1 MRQHK
6 LIPVLLLLLPLLGSW
21 SAMAD
26 IKIGGIFETGDDVLE
41 MAFSSAVDRIN
52 TMGLGEPGAQF
63 VTPGSRLLARVEHTE
78 RLDSFQASRK
88 VCALLEEGVAA
99 VFGPQSGEA
108 SAAVRSAC
116 AVLDVPHME
125 TRWDY
130 RVRPDNHSVNLF
142 PHPAALGKAYLDFI
156 KHKDW
161 RTFAI
166 LYEENDALIRLQE
179 ILKDPLMR
187 ERKVVVRQFEPGVEY
202 RKVLKDVGKSGIK
215 NIVLDVPIEHVHT
228 ALKHAQQVDMM
239 SEYHN
244 YFITSLDAHTV
255 DMEDFQYGGTNISA
269 FRLVD
274 TNAKEFDE
282 VARDWMTRRLRHGQ
296 KGEGN
301 LYRNLTTKVALMYD
315 AVRLFATALRDLQPN
330 NGPKIQVRPL
340 SCETEE
346 PWSQGNSF
354 VKYMRMI
361 NIQGL
366 TGNIRFNPNGHRT
379 DMKLTVMEITH
390 NGLREAGEWTM
401 HGGINITTNYSRQ
414 LEEARLHLMNKTLIV
429 TTLVQP
435 PYTMLKENHQELE
448 GNAKYEGYCIDLLEE
463 IAKLPDINI
472 KYKIREVADKAHGRR
487 DDKNEWNGMIG
498 ELLQGKADLAI
509 ADLTIT
515 FVREEVVDFTMP
527 FMNLGISILYKKA
540 DKKPPWL
547 FSFLAPLSLEVWIY
561 MSTAFLGVSLFLFV
575 VARFSPYEWVNPHPC
590 DPGPAELEN
599 RFTIWN
605 TLWFTIGCLMQQG
618 CDVTPRALSTR
629 VAAGMWWFFTLI
641 MVSSYTANLAA
652 FLTVERLVSPI
663 ESVEDLAKQTSIQYG
678 CLQSGSTQAFF
689 KESEFPTYKKMWHV
703 MQAARPS
710 VFTESNYK
718 GIERVRRGKYAYL
731 MESTSIEYAI
741 ERNCDLTQIGSLL
754 DNKGYGIATPPGSPY
769 RTMLSQAILQLQ
781 ESGTLHVLKERWW
794 KKRHIVKKCPKE
806 EASASKGT
814 SALGLANVGGVFV
827 VLLTGSCI
835 ACITAIVE
843 FIWRSRKA
851 LPEEREPVCMELC
864 RELRFTLTCGG
875 KKPVRTKGDD
885 RVPPGA
891 GSGEN
896 GLPFMPLTGYG
907 AVVSKDSF
915 S

>member
-1 MRQHK
+1 MREHK
-6 LIPVLLLLLPLLGSW
+6 LIPVLLLPFLGSW

-161 RTFAI
+161 RTFAV

-255 DMEDFQYGGTNISA
+255 DMEDFQTGVIQSTCPVSNKA
-269 FRLVD
+269 FPFPSCLLCARKH
-274 TNAKEFDE
+274 AK
-282 VARDWMTRRLRHGQ
+282 
-296 KGEGN
+296 
-301 LYRNLTTKVALMYD
+301 NLTTKVALMYD

-379 DMKLTVMEITH
+379 DMRLTVMEITH

-515 FVREEVVDFTMP
+515 YVREEVVDFTMP

-590 DPGPAELEN
+590 DSRPAELEN

-885 RVPPGA
+885 RAPPVPS
-891 GSGEN
+891 SGEN

>member
-1 MRQHK
+1 MGTPEV
-6 LIPVLLLLLPLLGSW
+6 LCLLLLGCL
-21 SAMAD
+21 AAHAD

-41 MAFSSAVDRIN
+41 MAFSSAVDRVN
-52 TMGLGEPGAQF
+52 TMGLAEPGTQF
-63 VTPGSRLLARVEHTE
+63 VAAGSRLLARVEHIE

-88 VCALLEEGVAA
+88 VCSLLEEGVAA

-116 AVLDVPHME
+116 DVLDVPHIE
-125 TRWDY
+125 THWDY
-130 RVRPDNHSVNLF
+130 RARPDNHSVNLF

-187 ERKVVVRQFEPGVEY
+187 ERKVVVRQFESGVEY
-202 RKVLKDVGKSGIK
+202 RKILKDVGRSGIK
-215 NIVLDVPIEHVHT
+215 NIVLDVPTERIHT

-255 DMEDFQYGGTNISA
+255 DMEDFQYGGTNISG

-274 TNAKEFDE
+274 VNAKEFDE
-282 VARDWMTRRLRHGQ
+282 VARDWLTRRLRFSK
-296 KGEGN
+296 KGEKEEN
-301 LYRNLTTKVALMYD
+301 FYRNLTTKVALMYD
-315 AVRLFATALRDLQPN
+315 AVRLFATALRDLQPD

-346 PWSQGNSF
+346 PWAQGNSF

-361 NIQGL
+361 NVQGL

-379 DMKLTVMEITH
+379 DMRLAILEITH

-429 TTLVQP
+429 TTLVQA
-435 PYTMLKENHQELE
+435 PYTMLKENHAELE

-463 IAKLPDINI
+463 ISKLPDISL
-472 KYKIREVADKAHGRR
+472 KYKIREVADRAHGRR

-498 ELLQGKADLAI
+498 ELLHGKADLAI

-515 FVREEVVDFTMP
+515 YVREEVVDFTMP
-527 FMNLGISILYKKA
+527 FMNLGISILYRKA

-590 DPGPAELEN
+590 DPHPTVLEN

-663 ESVEDLAKQTSIQYG
+663 ESVGDLAKQTTIQYG
-678 CLQSGSTQAFF
+678 SLQSGSTQSFF

-710 VFTESNYK
+710 VFAESNQK

-806 EASASKGT
+806 EAGASKGT

-835 ACITAIVE
+835 ACITAIFE

-851 LPEEREPVCMELC
+851 VPEEREPVCMELC
-864 RELRFTLTCGG
+864 RELKFTLTCGG
-875 KKPVRTKGDD
+875 KKPVQNKSEERQ
-885 RVPPGA
+885 PP
-891 GSGEN
+891 GEN
-896 GLPFMPLTGYG
+896 GLPFMPLTGYN
-907 AVVSKDSF
+907 AVVSKDTF

>member
-6 LIPVLLLLLPLLGSW
+6 LIPVLLLLPLLGSW
-21 SAMAD
+21 SAVAD
-26 IKIGGIFETGDDVLE
+26 IKIGGIFETARRPICHPGFTP
-41 MAFSSAVDRIN
+41 ASSRWS
-52 TMGLGEPGAQF
+52 
-63 VTPGSRLLARVEHTE
+63 TPSALTPSRHRARC
-78 RLDSFQASRK
+78 APCSRK
-88 VCALLEEGVAA
+88 AWRPCSV
-99 VFGPQSGEA
+99 PQSGEA

-161 RTFAI
+161 RTFAV

-301 LYRNLTTKVALMYD
+301 LYRTKVALMYD

-379 DMKLTVMEITH
+379 DMRLTVMEITH

-498 ELLQGKADLAI
+498 ELLQG
-509 ADLTIT
+509 
-515 FVREEVVDFTMP
+515 
-527 FMNLGISILYKKA
+527 
-540 DKKPPWL
+540 
-547 FSFLAPLSLEVWIY
+547 
-561 MSTAFLGVSLFLFV
+561 
-575 VARFSPYEWVNPHPC
+575 
-590 DPGPAELEN
+590 
-599 RFTIWN
+599 
-605 TLWFTIGCLMQQG
+605 
-618 CDVTPRALSTR
+618 
-629 VAAGMWWFFTLI
+629 
-641 MVSSYTANLAA
+641 
-652 FLTVERLVSPI
+652 
-663 ESVEDLAKQTSIQYG
+663 
-678 CLQSGSTQAFF
+678 
-689 KESEFPTYKKMWHV
+689 
-703 MQAARPS
+703 
-710 VFTESNYK
+710 
-718 GIERVRRGKYAYL
+718 
-731 MESTSIEYAI
+731 
-741 ERNCDLTQIGSLL
+741 
-754 DNKGYGIATPPGSPY
+754 
-769 RTMLSQAILQLQ
+769 
-781 ESGTLHVLKERWW
+781 
-794 KKRHIVKKCPKE
+794 
-806 EASASKGT
+806 
-814 SALGLANVGGVFV
+814 
-827 VLLTGSCI
+827 
-835 ACITAIVE
+835 
-843 FIWRSRKA
+843 
-851 LPEEREPVCMELC
+851 
-864 RELRFTLTCGG
+864 
-875 KKPVRTKGDD
+875 
-885 RVPPGA
+885 
-891 GSGEN
+891 
-896 GLPFMPLTGYG
+896 
-907 AVVSKDSF
+907 
-915 S
+915 

>member
-1 MRQHK
+1 MRERAFH
-6 LIPVLLLLLPLLGSW
+6 PLLLLLPLLCSR
-21 SAMAD
+21 SSMAD

-130 RVRPDNHSVNLF
+130 RARPDNHSVNLF

-161 RTFAI
+161 RTFAV

-215 NIVLDVPIEHVHT
+215 NIVLDVPTEHIHT

-274 TNAKEFDE
+274 THAKEFDE

-301 LYRNLTTKVALMYD
+301 FYRTKVALMYD

-361 NIQGL
+361 NVQGL

-379 DMKLTVMEITH
+379 DMKLAILEITH

-429 TTLVQP
+429 TTLVQA
-435 PYTMLKENHQELE
+435 PYTMLKENHAELE

-487 DDKNEWNGMIG
+487 DEKNEWNGMIG

-515 FVREEVVDFTMP
+515 YVREEVVDFTMP
-527 FMNLGISILYKKA
+527 FMNLGISILYRKA

-590 DPGPAELEN
+590 DPRPAELEN

-663 ESVEDLAKQTSIQYG
+663 ESVEDLAKQTTIQYG
-678 CLQSGSTQAFF
+678 SLQSGSTQAFF

-710 VFTESNYK
+710 VFTESNQK

-843 FIWRSRKA
+843 FVWRSRKA

-885 RVPPGA
+885 RVPPTA
-891 GSGEN
+891 AGEN

>member
-1 MRQHK
+1 
-6 LIPVLLLLLPLLGSW
+6 
-21 SAMAD
+21 
-26 IKIGGIFETGDDVLE
+26 
-41 MAFSSAVDRIN
+41 
-52 TMGLGEPGAQF
+52 
-63 VTPGSRLLARVEHTE
+63 
-78 RLDSFQASRK
+78 
-88 VCALLEEGVAA
+88 
-99 VFGPQSGEA
+99 
-108 SAAVRSAC
+108 
-116 AVLDVPHME
+116 
-125 TRWDY
+125 
-130 RVRPDNHSVNLF
+130 
-142 PHPAALGKAYLDFI
+142 
-156 KHKDW
+156 
-161 RTFAI
+161 
-166 LYEENDALIRLQE
+166 
-179 ILKDPLMR
+179 
-187 ERKVVVRQFEPGVEY
+187 
-202 RKVLKDVGKSGIK
+202 
-215 NIVLDVPIEHVHT
+215 
-228 ALKHAQQVDMM
+228 
-239 SEYHN
+239 
-244 YFITSLDAHTV
+244 
-255 DMEDFQYGGTNISA
+255 
-269 FRLVD
+269 
-274 TNAKEFDE
+274 
-282 VARDWMTRRLRHGQ
+282 
-296 KGEGN
+296 
-301 LYRNLTTKVALMYD
+301 
-315 AVRLFATALRDLQPN
+315 
-330 NGPKIQVRPL
+330 
-340 SCETEE
+340 
-346 PWSQGNSF
+346 
-354 VKYMRMI
+354 
-361 NIQGL
+361 
-366 TGNIRFNPNGHRT
+366 
-379 DMKLTVMEITH
+379 
-390 NGLREAGEWTM
+390 
-401 HGGINITTNYSRQ
+401 
-414 LEEARLHLMNKTLIV
+414 
-429 TTLVQP
+429 
-435 PYTMLKENHQELE
+435 
-448 GNAKYEGYCIDLLEE
+448 
-463 IAKLPDINI
+463 
-472 KYKIREVADKAHGRR
+472 
-487 DDKNEWNGMIG
+487 
-498 ELLQGKADLAI
+498 
-509 ADLTIT
+509 
-515 FVREEVVDFTMP
+515 
-527 FMNLGISILYKKA
+527 
-540 DKKPPWL
+540 
-547 FSFLAPLSLEVWIY
+547 
-561 MSTAFLGVSLFLFV
+561 
-575 VARFSPYEWVNPHPC
+575 
-590 DPGPAELEN
+590 
-599 RFTIWN
+599 
-605 TLWFTIGCLMQQG
+605 MQQG

-835 ACITAIVE
+835 ACITAVVE

>member
-1 MRQHK
+1 MREHK
-6 LIPVLLLLLPLLGSW
+6 LIPVLLLPFLGSW

-161 RTFAI
+161 RTFAV

-379 DMKLTVMEITH
+379 DMRLTVMEITH

-515 FVREEVVDFTMP
+515 YVREEVVDFTMP

-590 DPGPAELEN
+590 DSGPAELEN

-663 ESVEDLAKQTSIQYG
+663 EGVEDLAKQTSIQYG

-710 VFTESNYK
+710 VFAESNYK

-885 RVPPGA
+885 RAPPVPS
-891 GSGEN
+891 SGEN

>member
-1 MRQHK
+1 MTPRGCYVTMW
-6 LIPVLLLLLPLLGSW
+6 VLLLLLLSSW
-21 SAMAD
+21 SALAD

-41 MAFSSAVDRIN
+41 MAFSSAVDRVN

-63 VTPGSRLLARVEHTE
+63 VAAGSRLLARVEHTE

-130 RVRPDNHSVNLF
+130 RARADNHSVNLF

-161 RTFAI
+161 RTFAV
-166 LYEENDALIRLQE
+166 LYEESDALIRLQE

-187 ERKVVVRQFEPGVEY
+187 ERKVMVRQFEPGVEY
-202 RKVLKDVGKSGIK
+202 RKVLKDIGRSGIK
-215 NIVLDVPIEHVHT
+215 NIVLDVPTQRIHT

-255 DMEDFQYGGTNISA
+255 DLEDFQYGGTNISA

-274 TNAKEFDE
+274 VHAKDFDE
-282 VARDWMTRRLRHGQ
+282 VARDWMTRRLRYIK
-296 KGEGN
+296 KGDKEEN
-301 LYRNLTTKVALMYD
+301 FYRNLTTKVALMYD

-361 NIQGL
+361 NVQGL

-379 DMKLTVMEITH
+379 DMKLSILEITH
-390 NGLREAGEWTM
+390 NGFREAGEWTM

-429 TTLVQP
+429 TTLVQA
-435 PYTMLKENHQELE
+435 PYTMLKENHAELE
-448 GNAKYEGYCIDLLEE
+448 GNDKYEGYCIDLLEE

-515 FVREEVVDFTMP
+515 YVREEVVDFTMP
-527 FMNLGISILYKKA
+527 FMNLGISILYRKA

-590 DPGPAELEN
+590 NPLPAELEN

-618 CDVTPRALSTR
+618 CDITPRALSTR

-663 ESVEDLAKQTSIQYG
+663 ESVEDLAKQTVIQYG
-678 CLQSGSTQAFF
+678 SLQSGSTQSFF

-710 VFTESNYK
+710 VFAQSNQK

-843 FIWRSRKA
+843 FVWRSRKA
-851 LPEEREPVCMELC
+851 VPEEREPVCMELC
-864 RELRFTLTCGG
+864 REIRFALTCGG
-875 KKPVRTKGDD
+875 KKPVRSKGDD
-885 RVPPGA
+885 RPTP
-891 GSGEN
+891 GEN